1 MTASIAWSDP
11 SLVVDSDTSRRAR
24 YRLLQSWYRET
35 VLNVPAGRNAAGRLL
50 GSMLPKE
57 VVEREPGLNFLDPG
71 IASYVNR
78 RIPIVQA
85 ADGTIEVD
93 RLRRNMLSSMPL
105 CFNLFGYFRLHPSET
120 SRVLQRLLKLDIAAI
135 ECLEVEWAPDSDLH
149 LRDRT
154 AFDAFIAYRRS
165 DGGRGFL
172 GIETKYTEPFSQ
184 KEYNSETY
192 RRLTADPVNGFRP
205 GAASRLVSSK
215 TNQLWRNV
223 LLALS
228 LRQAEGYDEGCVVV
242 VSLAD
247 DQGARKAIAGL
258 RQELLNPDDSLR
270 SVSLEDLISACE
282 TEATLA
288 EWAGEFNRRYLNLA
302 PVQD

>member
-1 MTASIAWSDP
+1 MTTSVAWKDP

-57 VVEREPGLNFLDPG
+57 VVEREQDLNLLDPG

-85 ADGTIEVD
+85 ANGTIEVD

-120 SRVLQRLLKLDIAAI
+120 SRVLRRVLKLDIGAI
-135 ECLEVEWAPDSDLH
+135 ECIEVEWAPESALH
-149 LRDRT
+149 LHDRT

-184 KEYNSETY
+184 EEYDSEIY
-192 RRLTADPVNGFRP
+192 RRLTADPVNRFRP
-205 GAASRLVSSK
+205 GAAGRLVSRK

-247 DQGARKAIAGL
+247 DPGARKAIAGL
-258 RQELLNPDDSLR
+258 HQELMNPDATLR
-270 SVSLEDLISACE
+270 SMSLEKLISVCE
-282 TEATLA
+282 TKAKLT
-288 EWAGEFNRRYLNLA
+288 EWAGEFNRRYLDLA
-302 PVQD
+302 PVQG